1 MNNIAQE
8 YSRFWWN
15 IVLYSIELDFPT
27 RHMHNWASFLF
38 WPSRFIVSGVISN
51 CPLLFPNSI
60 LDTFQPGG
68 LIFQCHIFCLS
79 ILSMEFSRQEYLS
92 GLPFPLPVDHI
103 LSELFTITCPSWAV
117 LHGIAHSF
125 IELHK
130 PLCHDKAVIHEGV
143 IDYIPIKN
151 KLKKKRNNP
160 KIGVGQQVSYML
172 NIEGM
177 SVGLCSWF
185 CSSLLL
191 KDSGGWRLH
200 LGMNFHYH

>member
-1 MNNIAQE
+1 
-8 YSRFWWN
+8 
-15 IVLYSIELDFPT
+15 
-27 RHMHNWASFLF
+27 MHNWASFLL
-38 WPSRFIVSGVISN
+38 WPSCFILSGVIST

-68 LIFQCHIFCLS
+68 LIFRCHIFCLS

-92 GLPFPLPVDHI
+92 GLPFSLPVDHI
-103 LSELFTITCPSWAV
+103 LSELFTITCPSWVV

-130 PLCHDKAVIHEGV
+130 PHTPWQICDPWKGNWLYPDK
-143 IDYIPIKN
+143 K
-151 KLKKKRNNP
+151 KLKKRNNP
-160 KIGVGQQVSYML
+160 KIGVGQQVSHML
-172 NIEGM
+172 NIEDM